1 MTQFHSSQVSHDPWL
16 ESLSVVSCQ
25 LSVVSFGIS
34 APRIRVI
41 RLIRGS
47 QSSPVL
53 NFVCLELR
61 LP

>member
-1 MTQFHSSQVSHDPWL
+1 MTPGSNRCQ
-16 ESLSVVSCQ
+16 LSVVSCQ
-25 LSVVSFGIS
+25 FSVFSFGIS

-53 NFVCLELR
+53 NFACLELR
-61 LP
+61 LS